1 MAKKGVELPRM
12 PDLRGYQQDI
22 VDRLRASIASGK
34 RRPLVSLPT
43 GAGKTRLALA
53 VAAAA
58 AAKGNPTGVMV
69 ERNVLADQWALEARR
84 WGFDTGIVQ
93 AGRTWRGRHLTVYS
107 QQTVEKRSGSARDT
121 WPDEPVVFVDEAHIQ
136 RDRVSEWV
144 RAGAGRSGAAEQSA
158 GRPDGPAG
166 IVIGLT
172 ATPMAKGLAD
182 TWDDLIAGP
191 TTQRL
196 TEEGHLVPLQVFMG
210 RAKVDMRGAKVN
222 RATGEWTG
230 QAVDD
235 RMSAIVGSVADE
247 WMRVAEER
255 FDSPP
260 KTLCFSATVASG
272 AKLVKAFNGLG
283 CGEIAAQISYADKPR
298 DRADILRRYGLA
310 EGEPGKLYVLVNVS
324 VVGRGFDVPDAGVL
338 IDASPYRASI
348 QSYAQMI
355 GRVLRPAN
363 GAAVGGESAMVF
375 DHTGNY
381 ARFLPQWR
389 QFFKDG
395 VRELLAADD
404 EDEEEKRRRVVLWQ
418 CPGVV
423 EYEQEVCG
431 GVEMRQEDCRE
442 WLPDAEATCR
452 RCGFDRETADGGGP
466 DRSLL
471 TCSGWLCSKCE
482 TGNPDEFNACRK
494 CGKEAKKPSKTSD
507 TVQGWQCGCGAIN
520 ALTSFECADCGEE
533 KPERYEVV
541 AGTLE
546 PFVEEE
552 PVGVDVT
559 IDAREDRKY
568 SWAHLCELALRH
580 YLNKQRTQTPALEQK
595 ALTFAQARFM
605 ALFGIWPGWPLHTAR
620 EPEVDPRIEGWWLQK
635 QAEYGS
641 QFRRPHRPIH
651 AVIDGGQYAREAR

>member
-1 MAKKGVELPRM
+1 MTKKGVELPRV

-93 AGRTWRGRHLTVYS
+93 AGRTWRGKHLTVYS

-144 RAGAGRSGAAEQSA
+144 RAGAGRSGAAGQAA
-158 GRPDGPAG
+158 GRPDGPTG

-196 TEEGHLVPLQVFMG
+196 TEQGHLVPLQVFMG

-395 VRELLAADD
+395 VKELRAAGD
-404 EDEEEKRRRVVLWQ
+404 EGEGGVVRWEHEWQ
-418 CPGVV
+418 CPDCSSWNAGGDAACRWCP
-423 EYEQEVCG
+423 YDTASAGAGG
-431 GVEMRQEDCRE
+431 GVSPVVRVVWICPKCDSSNRE
-442 WLPDAEATCR
+442 E
-452 RCGFDRETADGGGP
+452 
-466 DRSLL
+466 
-471 TCSGWLCSKCE
+471 
-482 TGNPDEFNACRK
+482 EFACRK
-494 CGKEAKKPSKTSD
+494 CRFTRKRPAKGEKD
-507 TVQGWQCGCGAIN
+507 TVAGWQCGCGAIN
-520 ALTSFECADCGEE
+520 ALTSFECAGCGAE

-552 PVGVDVT
+552 PVGVDTT

-580 YLNKQRTQTPALEQK
+580 YLKKQRTQTPALEQK

-641 QFRRPHRPIH
+641 QFRRPHRPVH
-651 AVIDGGQYAREAR
+651 AVIDGGQYEREAR